1 LLVRETIIPRCF
13 HEFFSR
19 GQNQCLKEENFKL
32 LANFTGIHP
41 RGVEEVVGL
50 HPSLLTPRN
59 GKLTRAP
66 ELLRRAYAHV
76 KGARG

>member
-1 LLVRETIIPRCF
+1 MFFMNFFLVDKTNVLRRKI
-13 HEFFSR
+13 S
-19 GQNQCLKEENFKL
+19 NF

-41 RGVEEVVGL
+41 RGVEEVIGL
-50 HPSLLTPRN
+50 HPSLLTSQN